1 MKLRMNAK
9 HANIIK
15 TFVTGSMRLAEFAI
29 TNECIAKC
37 TFCDIWKQRPRQ
49 YVDREKGLLAI
60 DKLADFGVAH
70 ITLTGGEPLLHPNI
84 IDFAKKCTSRNIHNA
99 VLDAAPSL
107 ITEPIL
113 DGLAEART
121 DMISISLDSDDPTV
135 CEQSRRITNILME
148 IEDAVRRIKRTKI
161 KSMASILIWND
172 NHNRMEEVFKKS
184 VDMGFDHIS
193 VNYPTFSKSV
203 LYPLGGEG
211 ISLSRSAVIQALESV
226 IEIKKLN
233 KYPIVNSIA
242 SMENIIQYLTDP
254 ATVRYECLGGNRVM
268 FVDWFLDVRP
278 CMQLPQV
285 LGNILTMTK
294 DDFATEPCNRCNM
307 SWYRDFSTFFHGV
320 KSLPVYLESA
330 KSSRGL
336 Y

>member
-1 MKLRMNAK
+1 MTITMTAK
-9 HANIIK
+9 HKNILK
-15 TFVTGSMRLAEFAI
+15 TFLNGSMRLAEFAI

-49 YVDREKGLLAI
+49 YVDKEKGLLAI

-113 DGLAEART
+113 DGLEEART
-121 DMISISLDSDDPTV
+121 DMISISFDSDDPKV
-135 CEQSRRITNILME
+135 CEESRRIPNILPD
-148 IEDAVRRIKRTKI
+148 IEDAVRRMKRTKI
-161 KSMASILIWND
+161 KSMASILIWNN
-172 NHNRMEEVFKKS
+172 NHDRMEKVFIKAK
-184 VDMGFDHIS
+184 DMGFDLIS

-211 ISLSRSAVIQALESV
+211 ISLSRDAVIQSLKSIVEL
-226 IEIKKLN
+226 KKLK
-233 KYPIVNSIA
+233 KYSIVNSIA

-254 ATVRYECLGGNRVM
+254 ATVRYMCLGGSRVM

-320 KSLPVYLESA
+320 KSFPVYLESA
-330 KSSRGL
+330 TSSRGL

>member
-1 MKLRMNAK
+1 MNFRMTAK
-9 HANIIK
+9 HTNIIK
-15 TFVTGSMRLAEFAI
+15 TFITGSMRLAEFAI
-29 TNECIAKC
+29 TNECVAKC

-49 YVDREKGLLAI
+49 YVDKEKGLLAI

-84 IDFAKKCTSRNIHNA
+84 IDFAKKCTARNIHNA

-113 DGLAEART
+113 DGLEEART
-121 DMISISLDSDDPTV
+121 DMISISFDSDDPKV
-135 CEQSRRITNILME
+135 CEESRRIPNILAG
-148 IEDAVRRIKRTKI
+148 IEDAVKRIKRTKI
-161 KSMASILIWND
+161 KSMASILIWNN
-172 NHNRMEEVFKKS
+172 NHDRMEQVFIKAK
-184 VDMGFDHIS
+184 DMGFDHIS

-211 ISLSRSAVIQALESV
+211 ISLSRSAVIESLKSI
-226 IEIKKLN
+226 IEIKKR
-233 KYPIVNSIA
+233 KDYSIVNSIA

-254 ATVRYECLGGNRVM
+254 ATVRYECLGGSRVM

-285 LGNILTMTK
+285 LGNILTMTT

-307 SWYRDFSTFFHGV
+307 SWYRDFSTFFHGT
-320 KSLPVYLESA
+320 KSFPVYLESA
-330 KSSRGL
+330 TSSRGL